1 MNRKEKIKRISLLEQ
16 SIYNM
21 ERIHKSLI
29 KEIAAE
35 GDVKAPD
42 EDCKY
47 CIHHIKGDVCSF
59 QYSDET
65 PYCCLEPW
73 EQDEIKEVSAQ

>member
-1 MNRKEKIKRISLLEQ
+1 MNRKEKIKRLSLLEQ

-21 ERIHKSLI
+21 ERIYKSLL

-42 EDCKY
+42 ENCKY
-47 CIHHIKGDVCSF
+47 CIHHMKGDVCSF
-59 QYSDET
+59 QYSEET
-65 PYCCLEPW
+65 PFCCLPVD
-73 EQDEIKEVSAQ
+73 EQLEIIGDDE